1 MTCERGRRAD
11 ITHGISAVDWWF
23 TNSRTCL
30 LWILSR
36 SSPDSATES
45 KTVQPLIIFKW
56 FNPWL
61 FLHDTD
67 WKQNSSTHDYFHMI
81 QPMII
86 FTWYRLKAKQF
97 NPWLFSHDSTH
108 EYFHMIQPMII
119 FTWYRL
125 KAKKFNPWLF
135 SHDSTLDYFHMVQ
148 IVLKAYMLFYER
160 FHTLH
165 IQVTYC
171 LRWYQV

>member
-45 KTVQPLIIFKW
+45 KTVQSMIIFKW

-86 FTWYRLKAKQF
+86 FTWY
-97 NPWLFSHDSTH
+97 NPWLFSHGTDCIKSLHVVLWTLLHTAYSSDILFEVVPSLVIQIYYHEIDSLWKPNLWCSYINH
-108 EYFHMIQPMII
+108 HYLCP
-119 FTWYRL
+119 
-125 KAKKFNPWLF
+125 
-135 SHDSTLDYFHMVQ
+135 
-148 IVLKAYMLFYER
+148 
-160 FHTLH
+160 
-165 IQVTYC
+165 YC
-171 LRWYQV
+171 LDRL

>member
-86 FTWYRLKAKQF
+86 FTWY
-97 NPWLFSHDSTH
+97 NPWLFSHDTDWKQNSSTH
-108 EYFHMIQPMII
+108 DYFHMIQPMII
-119 FTWYRL
+119 FTWY
-125 KAKKFNPWLF
+125 NPWLF
-135 SHDSTLDYFHMVQ
+135 SHDTDWKQNSSTHDYFHM
-148 IVLKAYMLFYER
+148 
-160 FHTLH
+160 
-165 IQVTYC
+165 IQPLIIST
-171 LRWYQV
+171 WYRLY